1 MSPLQFNLENHVY
14 TVDGVKIPSVTTV
27 LSSTGISDYSRV
39 PSQTLEEAA
48 ARGTAVHRILE
59 LYDMGQL
66 AECPEWA
73 TEYLDAWKKFKT
85 EMDVKILACEM
96 RVFHDK
102 FWFAGTLDRIAMI
115 GGEKYILD
123 IKTTSAVMGAHS
135 IQTAAYSLAYRKQS
149 KERAINR
156 CSVYVWVGGKYQF
169 IQHKGKG
176 DESVFLAA
184 LQVHNWKVKHDVGVS
199 L

>member
-48 ARGTAVHRILE
+48 ARGTAVHRIIE

-66 AECPEWA
+66 IECPEWA

-123 IKTTSAVMGAHS
+123 IKTTSAVMVAHS

-156 CSVYVWVGGKYQF
+156 GSVYVWGSGKYQF

-176 DESVFLAA
+176 DESLFLSA
-184 LQVHNWKVKHDVGVS
+184 LQVHNWKVEHDVGVS

>member
-1 MSPLQFNLENHVY
+1 VGLKSRKTLTMTACVFLGNHSASSTNKTMSPLQFNEENHVY

-102 FWFAGTLDRIAMI
+102 FWFAGNAGQNREDWRGKVHSRYQNNQRGHAGAFNTDVRLFFGVQETIKGTGHKPRLCVRL
-115 GGEKYILD
+115 GG
-123 IKTTSAVMGAHS
+123 
-135 IQTAAYSLAYRKQS
+135 
-149 KERAINR
+149 
-156 CSVYVWVGGKYQF
+156 W
-169 IQHKGKG
+169 
-176 DESVFLAA
+176 
-184 LQVHNWKVKHDVGVS
+184 
-199 L
+199 

>member
-1 MSPLQFNLENHVY
+1 MSPLQFNEENHVY

-123 IKTTSAVMGAHS
+123 IKTTSAVMRGAFNTDVRLFFGVQETIKGTGHKPR
-135 IQTAAYSLAYRKQS
+135 LCVRL
-149 KERAINR
+149 
-156 CSVYVWVGGKYQF
+156 GG
-169 IQHKGKG
+169 
-176 DESVFLAA
+176 
-184 LQVHNWKVKHDVGVS
+184 W
-199 L
+199 